1 MLNLDQLLFIIFP
14 YTVMILAVVITAQRY
29 FKKGF
34 TYSSLSSQFLEGGE
48 LFYGSVPWHIGIL
61 GVLAGHL
68 IGFAF
73 PKSVLSFNSVPL
85 RLYILETVGLL
96 FGLMCLVG
104 LVNLILRRHISARV
118 RAVTSPMDVVVLL
131 LLLIQVVLGVYT
143 AIFYRWGSAWYATSA
158 VPYLRSLFAFQPDVA
173 MIAPLP
179 LAVKAHFLNA
189 WVLVA
194 VFGFSRLVHMLVVP
208 IHYLWRPYQI
218 VVWNWNRKRI
228 RGQAPRPRP
237 APAEVM
243 VPASERAAGERPAK
257 ARPAFTR

>member
-1 MLNLDQLLFIIFP
+1 MMLNFDNLLFVIFP
-14 YTVMILAVVITAQRY
+14 YTVIILAVVVTAQRY
-29 FKKGF
+29 FKRGF

-61 GVLAGHL
+61 GVLTGHL

-73 PKSVLSFNSVPL
+73 PKSVLAFNSVPL
-85 RLYILETVGLL
+85 RLYILESTALL

-104 LVNLILRRHISARV
+104 LVNLIVRRHVSARI
-118 RAVTSPMDVVVLL
+118 RAVTSLMDVVVLL

-143 AIFYRWGSAWYATSA
+143 AIFYRWGSSWYAASA
-158 VPYLRSLFAFQPDVA
+158 VPYLRSLFTLQPDVA

-179 LAVKAHFLNA
+179 IVVKAHILNA

-194 VFGFSRLVHMLVVP
+194 GFGFSRLVHMLVVP
-208 IHYLWRPYQI
+208 IHYLWRPYQL

-243 VPASERAAGERPAK
+243 VPASERPAK

>member
-1 MLNLDQLLFIIFP
+1 MLNLDNLLFVIFP
-14 YTVMILAVVITAQRY
+14 YAVIVLAAVVTAQRY
-29 FKKGF
+29 FTKAF
-34 TYSSLSSQFLEGGE
+34 TYSSLSSQFLESGE

-73 PKSVLSFNSVPL
+73 PKSVLAFNSVPL
-85 RLYILETVGLL
+85 RLYILESTGLL

-104 LVNLILRRHISARV
+104 LVNLIVRRHVSARI
-118 RAVTSPMDVVVLL
+118 RAVTSLMDVMVLL
-131 LLLIQVVLGVYT
+131 LLLVQVVLGVYT
-143 AIFYRWGSAWYATSA
+143 AVFYRWGSSWYAASV
-158 VPYLRSLFAFQPDVA
+158 VPYLRSLFTLRPDVA

-179 LAVKAHFLNA
+179 LPIKLHFLNA

-208 IHYLWRPYQI
+208 IHYLWRPYQLVI
-218 VVWNWNRKRI
+218 WNWNRKRI

-237 APAEVM
+237 APAEVI
-243 VPASERAAGERPAK
+243 VPASEPASHG
-257 ARPAFTR
+257 RPAFTR

>member
-1 MLNLDQLLFIIFP
+1 MLNLDNLLFVIFP
-14 YTVMILAVVITAQRY
+14 YTVIILAVVVTAQRY
-29 FKKGF
+29 LKKGF

-48 LFYGSVPWHIGIL
+48 LFYGSAPFHIGIL

-68 IGFAF
+68 IGFLF
-73 PKSVLSFNSVPL
+73 PKSVMLFNSVPL
-85 RLYILETVGLL
+85 RLYILESTALL

-104 LVNLILRRHISARV
+104 IVNLIVRRHVSARV
-118 RAVTSPMDVVVLL
+118 RAVTSLMDVVVLL

-143 AIFYRWGSAWYATSA
+143 AIFYRWGSAWYAASA
-158 VPYLRSLFAFQPDVA
+158 VPYLRSLFTLQPDVA

-179 LAVKAHFLNA
+179 LMVKLHFLNA

-208 IHYLWRPYQI
+208 VHYLWRPYQLVI
-218 VVWNWNRKRI
+218 WNWNRKRI

-243 VPASERAAGERPAK
+243 VPASERPVQPPTK
-257 ARPAFTR
+257 PRPAFTR